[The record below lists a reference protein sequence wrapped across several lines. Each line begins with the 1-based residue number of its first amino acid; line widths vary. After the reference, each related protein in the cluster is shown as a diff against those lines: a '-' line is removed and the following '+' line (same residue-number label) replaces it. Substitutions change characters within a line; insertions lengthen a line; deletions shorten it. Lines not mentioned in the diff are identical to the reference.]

1 MPAWC
6 RLGPG
11 LFFPDASLS
20 DTDRKALLARAR
32 QAIETQV
39 YPAYAKLIAYEEA
52 LERKARP
59 ICDNSSGLS
68 NIASMNT
75 RS

>member
-1 MPAWC
+1 
-6 RLGPG
+6 
-11 LFFPDASLS
+11 LS

-59 ICDNSSGLS
+59 ICDNSCGLS